1 MNSSLGWESISKG
14 NITMS
19 VTPIQEFEIKKYF
32 WVSKL
37 DYASFS
43 KKIDMLIKMSLS
55 QWRIKNKKI
64 ARIIEYDKNNKKL
77 ITTINKFLKKEILKN
92 K

>member
-1 MNSSLGWESISKG
+1 
-14 NITMS
+14 
-19 VTPIQEFEIKKYF
+19 
-32 WVSKL
+32 
-37 DYASFS
+37 
-43 KKIDMLIKMSLS
+43 MLIKLSLS